1 VMCHGG
7 NAEGVRWSPG
17 AFSPFMGVRLGGGN
31 GVPLFAPPAGRIT
44 TMAYYVPWPEPIFNT
59 IAVEMPFLRPGTL
72 TADEAYALT
81 AFVLFKNGLIKR
93 DDVMDRETL
102 PKIQMPNRNGFP
114 ASDDIYMDMKKRG
127 CIETYGICRD
137 R

>member
-1 VMCHGG
+1 MGETRKGFGG
-7 NAEGVRWSPG
+7 APEHFLLSWGFVWGEATACRYLP
-17 AFSPFMGVRLGGGN
+17 
-31 GVPLFAPPAGRIT
+31 PPAGRIT